1 MLSLSTNNERKHK
14 NGWQMLTQN
23 LKPNTTASEEAKSKI
38 RLSYRRGTDDIN
50 LTL

>member
-1 MLSLSTNNERKHK
+1 
-14 NGWQMLTQN
+14 MLTQN

-50 LTL
+50 LTLQALNAQQATEMRG

>member
-1 MLSLSTNNERKHK
+1 MLSLATNNEGKHN

-38 RLSYRRGTDDIN
+38 RLSYIRGIDDIY